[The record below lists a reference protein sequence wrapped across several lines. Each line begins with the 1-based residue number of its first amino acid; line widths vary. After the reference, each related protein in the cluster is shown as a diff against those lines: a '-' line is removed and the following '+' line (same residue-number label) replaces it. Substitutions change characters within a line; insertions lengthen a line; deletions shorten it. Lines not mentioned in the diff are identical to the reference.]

1 MSEAGA
7 PYPTELTDKACTYN
21 TVHRLYST
29 PRKKKKKKGGARDGL
44 KRWKAAVGSEKKTER
59 KGKETAGVCVVYWKD
74 RWRCS
79 EKNKHATVE
88 RLFHLEMKGVDGEQ
102 AISKGNI
109 ITFSYLLLEPCGGG
123 RGRRGEEEGR
133 GWWRRGAFKS
143 NNPSLRY
150 IHFFSHSPPH
160 LVTFRPNL
168 SISLYVPPFSTCG
181 FFPLLSATL
190 FFLHL
195 FTSATPRPHP
205 TRLLPFNVR
214 KMTNSSTAPKM
225 RRGGEK
231 AREKEATEREKRKMS
246 VIRGQQNGEQAKG
259 KMPGSDT
266 QGGKERKRACG
277 GESPQHHF
285 TPKLYFFW
293 EKRWKVK
300 RGCVYMLVLH
310 ISLSFFILARV
321 EAESMREVSK
331 KYSRDNRRFKVSSDS

>member
-1 MSEAGA
+1 MYLQHSA
-7 PYPTELTDKACTYN
+7 PTILN
-21 TVHRLYST
+21 TT
-29 PRKKKKKKGGARDGL
+29 KKKEKKGGARDGL
-44 KRWKAAVGSEKKTER
+44 KRWKAAVGSEKKNRE
-59 KGKETAGVCVVYWKD
+59 KETAGVCVVYWKD

-181 FFPLLSATL
+181 FFPLLSAAL

-205 TRLLPFNVR
+205 THLLPFNVR

-225 RRGGEK
+225 RRRGERGDGK
-231 AREKEATEREKRKMS
+231 SEKEN
-246 VIRGQQNGEQAKG
+246 V
-259 KMPGSDT
+259 
-266 QGGKERKRACG
+266 C
-277 GESPQHHF
+277 H
-285 TPKLYFFW
+285 
-293 EKRWKVK
+293 
-300 RGCVYMLVLH
+300 
-310 ISLSFFILARV
+310 
-321 EAESMREVSK
+321 
-331 KYSRDNRRFKVSSDS
+331 

>member
-1 MSEAGA
+1 MITAECDSWWVRQEHHTQLNWLIRHV
-7 PYPTELTDKACTYN
+7 PTAQCTDYTQ
-21 TVHRLYST
+21 HHE
-29 PRKKKKKKGGARDGL
+29 KKKRRSERWIKEMEGSCGEWKKD
-44 KRWKAAVGSEKKTER
+44 R

-181 FFPLLSATL
+181 FFPLLSAAF

-231 AREKEATEREKRKMS
+231 AREKEATERAKRKMS

-266 QGGKERKRACG
+266 QGEKERKRACG

-285 TPKLYFFW
+285 TPKLYFF
-293 EKRWKVK
+293 EKRDGRL
-300 RGCVYMLVLH
+300 RGVVCICLCYT
-310 ISLSFFILARV
+310 SLSLFFYSCSGWGRKYARGF
-321 EAESMREVSK
+321 K
-331 KYSRDNRRFKVSSDS
+331 KIRQRQ

>member
-1 MSEAGA
+1 MYLQHSA
-7 PYPTELTDKACTYN
+7 PTILN
-21 TVHRLYST
+21 TT
-29 PRKKKKKKGGARDGL
+29 KKKKRRSERWIKEMEGSCGEWKKD
-44 KRWKAAVGSEKKTER
+44 R

-181 FFPLLSATL
+181 FFPLLSAAF

-231 AREKEATEREKRKMS
+231 AREKEATERAKRKMS

-266 QGGKERKRACG
+266 QGEKERKRACG

-285 TPKLYFFW
+285 TPKLYFF
-293 EKRWKVK
+293 EKRDGRL
-300 RGCVYMLVLH
+300 RGVVCICLCYT
-310 ISLSFFILARV
+310 SLSLFFYSCSGWGRKYARGF
-321 EAESMREVSK
+321 K
-331 KYSRDNRRFKVSSDS
+331 KIRQRQ

>member
-7 PYPTELTDKACTYN
+7 PYPTELTDKACTYS

-29 PRKKKKKKGGARDGL
+29 PRKKKKGGARDGL

-123 RGRRGEEEGR
+123 RGRRGEEGR

-181 FFPLLSATL
+181 FFPLLSDAL
-190 FFLHL
+190 FLLHL

-225 RRGGEK
+225 RRRGVK

-246 VIRGQQNGEQAKG
+246 VIRGRQNGEQAKG

-310 ISLSFFILARV
+310 ISLSLFILARV

-331 KYSRDNRRFKVSSDS
+331 KYGGDNRRFKVSSDS

>member
-1 MSEAGA
+1 MITAECDSWWVRQEHHTQLNWLIRHV
-7 PYPTELTDKACTYN
+7 PTAQCTDYTQ
-21 TVHRLYST
+21 HHE
-29 PRKKKKKKGGARDGL
+29 KKKKRRSE
-44 KRWKAAVGSEKKTER
+44 RWIKEMEGSCGEWKKKTER

-181 FFPLLSATL
+181 FFPLLSDAL
-190 FFLHL
+190 FFFSHPPPHAHTLPVCCHL
-195 FTSATPRPHP
+195 MWGKWP
-205 TRLLPFNVR
+205 TAALLR
-214 KMTNSSTAPKM
+214 KWDEGEWKQGRK
-225 RRGGEK
+225 RR
-231 AREKEATEREKRKMS
+231 R
-246 VIRGQQNGEQAKG
+246 
-259 KMPGSDT
+259 
-266 QGGKERKRACG
+266 KERKGKCLSLEDGKMESKQKGKCQVQTPR
-277 GESPQHHF
+277 GEKKEREPAEGSLLNTTSLPS
-285 TPKLYFFW
+285 FFFFF
-293 EKRWKVK
+293 EKKDGRL
-300 RGCVYMLVLH
+300 RGVVCICLCYTSLA
-310 ISLSFFILARV
+310 LSFYSCSGWGGKYARGF
-321 EAESMREVSK
+321 K
-331 KYSRDNRRFKVSSDS
+331 KIRQRQ

>member
-7 PYPTELTDKACTYN
+7 PYPTELTDKACTYS

-29 PRKKKKKKGGARDGL
+29 PRRKKKKRRSERWIKEMEGSCGEWKK
-44 KRWKAAVGSEKKTER
+44 KKTER

-181 FFPLLSATL
+181 FFPLLSDAL
-190 FFLHL
+190 FFFSHPPPHAHTLPVCCHL
-195 FTSATPRPHP
+195 MWGKWP
-205 TRLLPFNVR
+205 TAALLR
-214 KMTNSSTAPKM
+214 KWDEGEWKQGRK
-225 RRGGEK
+225 RR
-231 AREKEATEREKRKMS
+231 R
-246 VIRGQQNGEQAKG
+246 
-259 KMPGSDT
+259 
-266 QGGKERKRACG
+266 KERKGKCLSLEDGKMESKQKGKCQVQTPR
-277 GESPQHHF
+277 GEKKEREPAEGSLLNTTSLPS
-285 TPKLYFFW
+285 FFFFF
-293 EKRWKVK
+293 EKRDGRL
-300 RGCVYMLVLH
+300 RGVVCICLCYTSLA
-310 ISLSFFILARV
+310 LSFYSCSGWGGKYARGF
-321 EAESMREVSK
+321 K
-331 KYSRDNRRFKVSSDS
+331 KIRQRQ

>member
-1 MSEAGA
+1 
-7 PYPTELTDKACTYN
+7 
-21 TVHRLYST
+21 
-29 PRKKKKKKGGARDGL
+29 
-44 KRWKAAVGSEKKTER
+44 
-59 KGKETAGVCVVYWKD
+59 
-74 RWRCS
+74 
-79 EKNKHATVE
+79 
-88 RLFHLEMKGVDGEQ
+88 MKGVDGEQ

-123 RGRRGEEEGR
+123 RGRSGEEEGR

-160 LVTFRPNL
+160 LVTFRPNR

-181 FFPLLSATL
+181 FFPLLSAAL

-225 RRGGEK
+225 RRGGERK
-231 AREKEATEREKRKMS
+231 QGRKR
-246 VIRGQQNGEQAKG
+246 RR
-259 KMPGSDT
+259 
-266 QGGKERKRACG
+266 KERKGKCLSLEDG
-277 GESPQHHF
+277 IMESKQKGKCQVQTARGKKKEREPAERSRLNTISLPSF
-285 TPKLYFFW
+285 IFF
-293 EKRWKVK
+293 EKRDGRL
-300 RGCVYMLVLH
+300 RGVYACATHL
-310 ISLSFFILARV
+310 SLSLFILARV

-331 KYSRDNRRFKVSSDS
+331 TTAETIGALKSALTHKISKCQIEFC

>member
-1 MSEAGA
+1 MITAECDSWWVRQEHHTQLNWLIRHV
-7 PYPTELTDKACTYN
+7 PTAQCTDYTQ
-21 TVHRLYST
+21 HHE
-29 PRKKKKKKGGARDGL
+29 KKKKKKGGVRDGL

-181 FFPLLSATL
+181 FFPLLSDAL
-190 FFLHL
+190 FFFSHPPPHAHTLPVCCHL
-195 FTSATPRPHP
+195 MWGKWP
-205 TRLLPFNVR
+205 TAALLR
-214 KMTNSSTAPKM
+214 KWDEGEWKQGRK
-225 RRGGEK
+225 RR
-231 AREKEATEREKRKMS
+231 R
-246 VIRGQQNGEQAKG
+246 
-259 KMPGSDT
+259 
-266 QGGKERKRACG
+266 KERKGKCLSLEDGKMESKQKGKCQVQTPR
-277 GESPQHHF
+277 GEKKEREPA
-285 TPKLYFFW
+285 
-293 EKRWKVK
+293 E
-300 RGCVYMLVLH
+300 G
-310 ISLSFFILARV
+310 SLLNTTSLPSFFFFLRK
-321 EAESMREVSK
+321 EMEG
-331 KYSRDNRRFKVSSDS
+331 